1 MVTYLFSRWGLGT
14 LLMLLVGSYFLGRYY
29 IKRRTGNVQWRDLL
43 WGLILTVWGLIMT
56 VWMPHYSWD
65 AFAMYAGIFAGFV
78 GLGKLIWDGCLVVF
92 SSRDRKT
99 RDFIASGTLILTGI
113 CNVFLFL
120 NSIALAYP

>member
-1 MVTYLFSRWGLGT
+1 MKIFDVSWTVEMVTYLFSRWGLGT

-65 AFAMYAGIFAGFV
+65 AFAMYAGIFAGRSC
-78 GLGKLIWDGCLVVF
+78 GGDCW
-92 SSRDRKT
+92 
-99 RDFIASGTLILTGI
+99 
-113 CNVFLFL
+113 
-120 NSIALAYP
+120 